1 MKDEF
6 HAVCDGDRD
15 LQFSR
20 FYQVC
25 EVGLSVYPYVGR
37 ATPGGG
43 YVGVEGERAAGDAV
57 AQVVEVEAIALLGL
71 RVG

>member
-6 HAVCDGDRD
+6 HAVCDSDRD

-25 EVGLSVYPYVGR
+25 EVGVSVDPYVGI

-43 YVGVEGERAAGDAV
+43 DIGVEGERAAGNAV
-57 AQVVEVEAIALLGL
+57 TQVVEVEAVALLGFC
-71 RVG
+71 VG